1 MVPPLEW
8 KRFRSLGVYS
18 SSLDMNFDSKWTIVI
33 RWNSSYI
40 WNTNNE
46 ISFKASNI
54 TSVHIVLTTFLKARS
69 HLILVII
76 FIISPQE
83 HRIEFGRIICYLVFD
98 TLLPARVTWEGA
110 GVLWGK
116 DIFFDKCLSN
126 ITYLCTWWIGCI
138 CIYGFSQLLK
148 YVCLDL
154 WGGQKYS
161 IAPVVFSGS
170 FKVHLCFLC
179 KLWNVELL
187 QPWLTSFCGTLPG
200 QDNGGLWRRCSS
212 RWLCTW
218 CSWPKELP
226 TLSSSGSK
234 LRIMG
239 TAWTFQIVFH
249 LVTFMKGKV
258 IFKFW
263 IKVQTYSEL
272 CNEEPGVCHQNK

>member
-1 MVPPLEW
+1 MYSSNLFTKSLKYNISRRNTPLKDSLSRIACNLIPMVPPLEW

-116 DIFFDKCLSN
+116 DIF
-126 ITYLCTWWIGCI
+126 
-138 CIYGFSQLLK
+138 
-148 YVCLDL
+148 
-154 WGGQKYS
+154 
-161 IAPVVFSGS
+161 
-170 FKVHLCFLC
+170 
-179 KLWNVELL
+179 
-187 QPWLTSFCGTLPG
+187 LTSASATSLTCVLDG
-200 QDNGGLWRRCSS
+200 
-212 RWLCTW
+212 
-218 CSWPKELP
+218 
-226 TLSSSGSK
+226 
-234 LRIMG
+234 
-239 TAWTFQIVFH
+239 
-249 LVTFMKGKV
+249 
-258 IFKFW
+258 
-263 IKVQTYSEL
+263 
-272 CNEEPGVCHQNK
+272 